1 MFYSIQIGDTVFT
14 VLKRYRN
21 LQLIGSG
28 AQGMVWW
35 ENDCLQKPL
44 YYCLFFSSFS
54 KTYLGL
60 KYGLSALNSLSGIDA
75 CLVERTG
82 FCGWKILPGL
92 TVFNL
97 TSRRSS
103 HWICHLLLWTLSE
116 LFIPECEIFRRSWQC
131 PFSLKNVCNEILT
144 FNFETIHWILGEIAK
159 RWGFSLVKKFLSLK
173 GKFPY
178 GTKLEQRLIIRRV
191 FYSSR
196 TKIALSLTDYR
207 LVSIYKMYSFRTK
220 SARWN
225 KLLIFWLLYCCEIY
239 QVILVNSEPLHGSKL
254 QSFLFGKSC
263 GL

>member
-1 MFYSIQIGDTVFT
+1 MAKHLIMADRWSLMLECCGFLPILWKTFDKVVLGEKSDGGLKNILSLSADMFYSIQIGDTVFT

-60 KYGLSALNSLSGIDA
+60 KYGLSALNLLSGVDA

-144 FNFETIHWILGEIAK
+144 FNFEIIHWILGEIAK

-178 GTKLEQRLIIRRV
+178 GTKLEQRLLIRGV

-207 LVSIYKMYSFRTK
+207 LVSI
-220 SARWN
+220 
-225 KLLIFWLLYCCEIY
+225 
-239 QVILVNSEPLHGSKL
+239 
-254 QSFLFGKSC
+254 
-263 GL
+263 